1 MEPCFLTAAEAA
13 GHIRAKTLTCEELV
27 RSCLRRIEE
36 RDADV
41 RAFIHLDPARAIAKS
56 RELDKRPPLGP
67 LHGLP
72 LAVKDMIDT
81 GDMPTTHNSPLYQG
95 HQPAKDA
102 GCVAVV
108 RHNGALILGKT
119 DTVEF
124 ASGGRKALT
133 RNPHNLAHT
142 PGGSSSGSGAAVGD
156 FMVPLAFGT
165 QTGGSHIRPASFNG
179 IYGLKPTWSTVTREG
194 AKMLSPMCD
203 TVGWYGRSVADLQLV
218 AEAFRIFSPAA
229 EKPVETSQLRVAVVQ
244 TPYWERIEPA
254 GREALAIAAKRL
266 QQAGAKVEDLTL
278 PQQFGST
285 FEAQE
290 TIMHGE
296 GAAAFLPEL
305 LAHGDRLHPESS
317 RTGRKFTEG
326 DGASHGCSSRS
337 CRGLPQDIRRLLQQ
351 LRRCLDPVC
360 AGRGACG
367 TAHDWRLGIQRVL
380 DRLARPVSCRPLHQ
394 GKQGAAGWHPDH
406 RSALW
411 RCALAPDCGDCGGCG
426 GCRAAQKIAENST

>member
-13 GHIRAKTLTCEELV
+13 ARIRAKSLTSEQLV
-27 RSCLRRIEE
+27 RSCLE
-36 RDADV
+36 RVQQRESDV
-41 RAFIHLDPARAIAKS
+41 RAFIYLDPAHAIAQA
-56 RELDKRPPLGP
+56 RELDKRAPTGP

-72 LAVKDMIDT
+72 FAVKDMIDT
-81 GDMPTTHNSPLYQG
+81 GDMPTSHNSPLYQG
-95 HQPAKDA
+95 HRPAKDA

-108 RHNGALILGKT
+108 RHSGALILGKT

-156 FMVPLAFGT
+156 CMVPLAFGT

-179 IYGLKPTWSTVTREG
+179 IYGLKPTWSSVTREG

-203 TVGWYGRSVADLQLV
+203 TIGWYGRSVADLQLV
-218 AEAFRIFSPAA
+218 AEAFRIFNPAE
-229 EKPVETSQLRVAVVQ
+229 EKPASAKQLRVAVCR
-244 TPYWERIEPA
+244 TPYWDRAEPA

-266 QQAGAKVEDLTL
+266 QQAGATVTDLDL
-278 PQQFGST
+278 PATFGSV

-305 LAHGDRLHPESS
+305 LMHGDRLHPDLRALAENK
-317 RTGRKFTEG
+317 RNVTGRMMAEAHDLVADCRKTFDAYFNTFDLVLTTAAPGEAPEG
-326 DGASHGCSSRS
+326 LHTTGDWVFNAMWTVLHVPCLAIPCTKGSK
-337 CRGLPQDIRRLLQQ
+337 GLPVGIQIIGPRYGDARLL
-351 LRRCLDPVC
+351 
-360 AGRGACG
+360 
-367 TAHDWRLGIQRVL
+367 
-380 DRLARPVSCRPLHQ
+380 
-394 GKQGAAGWHPDH
+394 
-406 RSALW
+406 
-411 RCALAPDCGDCGGCG
+411 
-426 GCRAAQKIAENST
+426 KIAEAVAAAIDIEEKPRR

>member
-1 MEPCFLTAAEAA
+1 MEPSFLTAAEAA
-13 GHIRAKTLTCEELV
+13 ARIRAKTLTCEELV
-27 RSCLRRIEE
+27 RSCLKRIEE

-41 RAFIHLDPARAIAKS
+41 RAFIHVDPARAIAKA

-67 LHGLP
+67 LHGVP
-72 LAVKDMIDT
+72 FAVKDMIDT

-156 FMVPLAFGT
+156 YMVPLAFGT

-229 EKPVETSQLRVAVVQ
+229 EKPVEASQLRVAVVQ
-244 TPYWERIEPA
+244 TPYWDRAEPA
-254 GREALAIAAKRL
+254 GREALAIATKRL

-278 PQQFGST
+278 PKPFGST

-305 LAHGDRLHPESS
+305 LAHGDRLHP
-317 RTGRKFTEG
+317 
-326 DGASHGCSSRS
+326 D
-337 CRGLPQDIRRLLQQ
+337 
-351 LRRCLDPVC
+351 LR
-360 AGRGACG
+360 
-367 TAHDWRLGIQRVL
+367 
-380 DRLARPVSCRPLHQ
+380 
-394 GKQGAAGWHPDH
+394 
-406 RSALW
+406 AL
-411 RCALAPDCGDCGGCG
+411 
-426 GCRAAQKIAENST
+426 AENSRNVTGRAMALAHDLVADCRKTFDAYFNTFDVVLTPSVPGEAPEGLHTTGDWVFNAFWTVLHMPCLAIPCTKGSKGLPVGIQIVGPRYGDARLLRVAEAVAAAVDVEQSRK